1 MFETQKIIPL
11 LLCNFRFKMWTGLGR
26 GVTTISPAELEK
38 ERRYRELE
46 DQIEQFPDQID
57 R

>member
-1 MFETQKIIPL
+1 
-11 LLCNFRFKMWTGLGR
+11 MWTGLGR

-38 ERRYRELE
+38 ERRYQELE

-57 R
+57 RSVRCVYFIA